1 MNEFLYPFLSACV
14 VGMLTGLAAGIG
26 ANLAK
31 VDNVGS
37 WGALAGL
44 VAALLAF
51 VSFRARTIRAAELSK
66 GLDLE
71 PPAPPTTKQQTIKI
85 ELRQDE
91 GRAVDYAFL
100 NCTSSQL
107 SELAQGLNAGKPL
120 TVGAWTGNGRAFSR
134 SEFETLRH
142 ELITRNLV
150 TWRNPGSPAQ
160 GVILTSSGRAAMRY
174 LATTPPPQKLINR

>member
-14 VGMLTGLAAGIG
+14 VGMLTGLATGTG

-31 VDNVGS
+31 IDNVVS

-51 VSFRARTIRAAELSK
+51 VSFRARTIRAVELSK

-71 PPAPPTTKQQTIKI
+71 PPPPATTPKQQVIKI

-100 NCTSSQL
+100 NCTQAQL

-134 SEFETLRH
+134 AQFEHLRH

-160 GVILTSSGRAAMRY
+160 GVILTAAGRATMRY
-174 LATTPPPQKLINR
+174 LATTPPPKTAK